1 MRYSRVIKRPEP
13 TVEAPVQIKPTK
25 LADYLEVLSKA
36 VFESGMNWQVIERK
50 WPGFREAF
58 DSFDPAAIAAYG
70 PADVDRLL
78 ADARIIR
85 NGRKVEATIHNAA
98 AMLAAEKEF
107 GTFASYLEAKRPFD
121 SQLADMKKRF
131 KHIGN
136 FGVYYFL
143 YVVGEEVPPHEEYSP
158 KLKGEPVPASRQ
170 RLGRD

>member
-1 MRYSRVIKRPEP
+1 M
-13 TVEAPVQIKPTK
+13 EAPIQINPTK

-36 VFESGMNWQVIERK
+36 VFESGMNWRVIEAK

-58 DSFDPAAIAAYG
+58 DEFDPTKIAAYG

-78 ADARIIR
+78 ADPRIIR
-85 NGRKVEATIHNAA
+85 NGRKVEATIHNAG

-107 GTFASYLEAKRPFD
+107 GGFGKYLEANRPFD
-121 SQLADMKKRF
+121 TQLADVKKRF

-170 RLGRD
+170 RLSRS